1 MALIRIDDAV
11 KRYGETLA
19 LDSVT
24 LSVEEGA
31 CLALVGESGS
41 GKTTLLRTINRLT
54 ELDSGRVT
62 VRGDPVDAIDPVRL
76 RRSIG
81 YVQQEGGL
89 IPHWTCLANAAL
101 VPTLLGH
108 ADARRRAREALR
120 ATALDPEVYGSR
132 YPRELSGGQRQR
144 VAIARAVAAG
154 PDILLLDEPFGALDA
169 ITRNEAQE
177 AFTALRES
185 AGVTAVL
192 VTHDLREALRV
203 ATRVAVMRGGRVVME
218 SAAGA
223 LVQEATGY
231 TAELVAKSGMTP

>member
-19 LDSVT
+19 LDNVT
-24 LSVEEGA
+24 LSVEKGA

-62 VRGDPVDAIDPVRL
+62 VRGEPVDAIDPVRL

-89 IPHWTCLANAAL
+89 IPHWTCLDNAAL

-108 ADARRRAREALR
+108 GDASQRAREALR
-120 ATALDPEVYGSR
+120 ATALDPAVYGDR

-177 AFTALRES
+177 AFTSLRES

-192 VTHDLREALRV
+192 VTHDLREAVRV

-218 SAAGA
+218 SAADA
-223 LVQEATGY
+223 LVRDATGY
-231 TAELVAKSGMTP
+231 TAELVEKSGVAP

>member
-1 MALIRIDDAV
+1 MALIRIEDAV
-11 KRYGETLA
+11 KRYGDTLA

-24 LSVEEGA
+24 LGVEKGA

-62 VRGDPVDAIDPVRL
+62 VRGEPVEAIDPVRL

-89 IPHWTCLANAAL
+89 IPHWTCLDNAAL

-108 ADARRRAREALR
+108 GDARRRAREALR
-120 ATALDPEVYGSR
+120 AAALDPEVYGGR

-203 ATRVAVMRGGRVVME
+203 ATRVAVMRGGRVVTE
-218 SAAGA
+218 STAGA

-231 TAELVAKSGMTP
+231 TAELVEKSGVVP

>member
-1 MALIRIDDAV
+1 MALIRVEDAV

-24 LSVEEGA
+24 LSVENGA

-62 VRGDPVDAIDPVRL
+62 VRGEPVDALDPVRL

-89 IPHWTCLANAAL
+89 IPHWTCLDNAAL
-101 VPTLLGH
+101 VPKLLGH
-108 ADARRRAREALR
+108 GDAPRRARRALR
-120 ATALDPEVYGSR
+120 ATALDPDVYGGR

-169 ITRNEAQE
+169 ITRHETQE
-177 AFTALRES
+177 AFTALRRS

-192 VTHDLREALRV
+192 VTHDLREAMRV

-218 SAAGA
+218 SAADA
-223 LVQEATGY
+223 LVREATGY
-231 TAELVAKSGMTP
+231 TAELVEKSGVAS

>member
-1 MALIRIDDAV
+1 MALIRIADAV
-11 KRYGETLA
+11 KRYGATLA

-24 LSVEEGA
+24 LSVERGA

-62 VRGDPVDAIDPVRL
+62 VRGEPVDAIDPVRL

-89 IPHWTCLANAAL
+89 IPHWTCLDNAAL

-108 ADARRRAREALR
+108 GDAAGRARDALR
-120 ATALDPEVYGSR
+120 ATALDPDVYGDR

-192 VTHDLREALRV
+192 VTHDLREAVRV
-203 ATRVAVMRGGRVVME
+203 ATRVAVMRGGRVVTE
-218 SAAGA
+218 SAADA

-231 TAELVAKSGMTP
+231 TAELVEKSGVAP

>member
-19 LDSVT
+19 LDNVT
-24 LSVEEGA
+24 LSVEKGA

-54 ELDSGRVT
+54 ELDGGRVT
-62 VRGDPVDAIDPVRL
+62 VRGEPVDVIDPVRL

-89 IPHWTCLANAAL
+89 IPHWTCLDNTAL

-108 ADARRRAREALR
+108 GDARRRAREALR
-120 ATALDPEVYGSR
+120 ATALDPAVYGSR

-169 ITRNEAQE
+169 ITRNEAQD
-177 AFTALRES
+177 AFTSLRES

-192 VTHDLREALRV
+192 VTHDLREAVRV

-218 SAAGA
+218 SAADT
-223 LVQEATGY
+223 LVQDATGY
-231 TAELVAKSGMTP
+231 TAELVEKSGVAP